1 MEQKEFLIYHE
12 SEFTTVE
19 KIGEGSF
26 GNVYLIEDPKTKI
39 KYALKKVEKNK
50 TLINLQSLI
59 AEINS
64 LSKCT
69 YPTILKLYGS
79 GRDTCYSLITEY

>member
-12 SEFTTVE
+12 SEFITVE

-64 LSKCT
+64 
-69 YPTILKLYGS
+69 
-79 GRDTCYSLITEY
+79 